1 MEGKLQ
7 FHSRLT
13 MMAQVLVPCWNQL
26 HIRLFERSQ
35 IEVLKYSTLSSGLHT
50 WGMMLNQPRRRTAA
64 IAPNN
69 SGENDKGIKRSALAN
84 VNIRSLICNVGAGG
98 PAQQEVLPPSPLMPQ
113 LRIRKPLLQVKILDR
128 NFKASSFRNSTYRK
142 EIVYLQ
148 NYKEVDLEY
157 QHSTNSELVFCF
169 DPHSGQFAFYGIEQ
183 ELWLLLEKQ
192 SNGHSSKTLLIIFD
206 FQEISFNDD
215 YFGSGERTGLQKQV
229 YVEMTLPGRGIPQP
243 FTAASAEQRIACQS
257 YAPAPHPMAPP
268 SPSTNSSSNHSSSNS
283 SGEQLSKTNLYI
295 RGLPPGTTDQD
306 LIKLCQPTLETIN
319 QTNSK
324 RNNKVAQKRTQIADN
339 TFLFILQIEKRKNN
353 D

>member
-1 MEGKLQ
+1 TKGKLH

-13 MMAQVLVPCWNQL
+13 LMAQVLVPCWNQL

-69 SGENDKGIKRSALAN
+69 SGENDKGIKRSALAS
-84 VNIRSLICNVGAGG
+84 VNIRILICNVGAGG
-98 PAQQEVLPPSPLMPQ
+98 PAQQEVLPPLPLVPQ

-128 NFKASSFRNSTYRK
+128 NFKASNFRNSTYRK

-148 NYKEVDLEY
+148 NYKEVELEY

-169 DPHSGQFAFYGIEQ
+169 DPHSGPFAFYGMEQ

-192 SNGHSSKTLLIIFD
+192 SNGHSSKCLLVIILWKRLISLVHAWIGEAEKLALLSSCSAGLGIGCWLCFSSNSLFC
-206 FQEISFNDD
+206 FQ
-215 YFGSGERTGLQKQV
+215 
-229 YVEMTLPGRGIPQP
+229 
-243 FTAASAEQRIACQS
+243 QS

-306 LIKLCQPTLETIN
+306 LIKLCQP
-319 QTNSK
+319 
-324 RNNKVAQKRTQIADN
+324 
-339 TFLFILQIEKRKNN
+339 
-353 D
+353 